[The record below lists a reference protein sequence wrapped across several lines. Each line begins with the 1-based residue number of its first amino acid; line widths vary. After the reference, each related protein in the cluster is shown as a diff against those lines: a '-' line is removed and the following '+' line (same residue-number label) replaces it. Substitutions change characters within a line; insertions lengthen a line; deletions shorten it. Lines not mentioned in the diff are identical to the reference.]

1 MLKNILITSATIQ
14 ELEPFLKWLKK
25 NSVLCSKEKN
35 YFCFEVNKT
44 NIHIKICG
52 VGMVS
57 TAYELGKLSHE
68 KFDYSINVGIAGAF
82 DKSIKIG
89 EVVVVK
95 EEIFSELGAEDGKRF
110 LKISDLNLGN
120 EKIAP
125 SKLFVPKKILSHLK
139 KVRGITVNTVH
150 GDIHSIKKVVERFHP
165 QIESMEGGAFYFA
178 CHHNKWKC
186 LQIRAISNYV
196 EKRDKTKWNIP
207 LAIQELNKTLID
219 LIKYLCNIH

>member
-1 MLKNILITSATIQ
+1 MPKNILITSATNKEI
-14 ELEPFLKWLKK
+14 EPFLKWLKK
-25 NSVLCSKEKN
+25 NSVLYKKEKN
-35 YFCFEVNKT
+35 YFGFNLNVT
-44 NIHIKICG
+44 YIHTKICG

-68 KFDYSINVGIAGAF
+68 KFDYVINVGIAGAF

-89 EVVVVK
+89 EVVFVK
-95 EEIFSELGAEDGKRF
+95 EEIFSELGAEDGKNF
-110 LKISDLNLGN
+110 LKISELNLGN
-120 EKIAP
+120 EKIVP
-125 SKLFVPKKILSHLK
+125 SKLFVPRILSHLK

-150 GDIHSIKKVVERFHP
+150 GDIHSIKKVVKRFQP
-165 QIESMEGGAFYFA
+165 QIESMEGGAFYFV

-219 LIKYLCNIH
+219 LIKHICNIH

>member
-1 MLKNILITSATIQ
+1 MSKNILITSATRQ
-14 ELEPFLKWLKK
+14 EIEPFLKWLKK
-25 NSVLCSKEKN
+25 NSVLCDKEKN

-44 NIHIKICG
+44 NIYIKICG
-52 VGMVS
+52 VGMVCM
-57 TAYELGKLSHE
+57 AYELGKFFQE
-68 KFDYSINVGIAGAF
+68 KFDYAINVGIAGAF

-95 EEIFSELGAEDGKRF
+95 EEIFSELGAEDGKSF
-110 LKISDLNLGN
+110 LKISELNLGN
-120 EKIAP
+120 EKIVP
-125 SKLFVPKKILSHLK
+125 SKLFVPKILIHLK

-150 GDIHSIKKVVERFHP
+150 GDIHSIKKVVKRFQP
-165 QIESMEGGAFYFA
+165 QIETMEGGAFYFA